1 MTDKREDE
9 LLAICDR
16 VYRAQK
22 NAEDEYRREVFG
34 DNPPFELQIMR
45 RDKVRVEIRKET
57 VNHHE
62 PHLHVTH
69 SDKIDAS
76 LSLRDFRLLAG
87 KIDRRTM
94 KHLSKELHPVRDKLN
109 EIWTTLNEKEDAV
122 GAEKL
127 ISNLFG

>member
-1 MTDKREDE
+1 MTDQREDA

-16 VYRAQK
+16 VYRAHK
-22 NAEDEYRREVFG
+22 NAEDEHRREVFG
-34 DNPPFELQIMR
+34 NNPPIERLIMR

-62 PHLHVTH
+62 PHLHVMH

-94 KHLSKELHPVRDKLN
+94 KHLLWELQPVRDELN
-109 EIWTTLNEKEDAV
+109 AIWKTLNDDEDAV